1 MQKRD
6 LSKDGIRKR
15 RRRRDY
21 RTCGK
26 KVFSVRMQHAQGSL
40 YVIVIHNAT
49 ERHSLSGSAS
59 AVRIRSL
66 RRRCR
71 GTVGKTR
78 QASVP
83 LSSSAYTE
91 FCGAMT
97 SIAVVSRAWD
107 VTALPLCTLFNESRP
122 KPPVFMRANIDGSRL
137 LSLSFLFHVVFMSNL
152 LIRLYYI
159 YKLNAVLS
167 LSVRRG
173 IDFTI
178 TLTS

>member
-1 MQKRD
+1 ME
-6 LSKDGIRKR
+6 SGNEGGIGTTERVGRK
-15 RRRRDY
+15 
-21 RTCGK
+21 CS
-26 KVFSVRMQHAQGSL
+26 VFEAQGSL
-40 YVIVIHNAT
+40 YVIHNAT

-66 RRRCR
+66 RRKCR

-83 LSSSAYTE
+83 HSSSAYTE

-107 VTALPLCTLFNESRP
+107 VTALPLSTIFNESRP

-137 LSLSFLFHVVFMSNL
+137 LSLSFLFHVVFMSNFL
-152 LIRLYYI
+152 RRLYY
-159 YKLNAVLS
+159 V
-167 LSVRRG
+167 
-173 IDFTI
+173 
-178 TLTS
+178 